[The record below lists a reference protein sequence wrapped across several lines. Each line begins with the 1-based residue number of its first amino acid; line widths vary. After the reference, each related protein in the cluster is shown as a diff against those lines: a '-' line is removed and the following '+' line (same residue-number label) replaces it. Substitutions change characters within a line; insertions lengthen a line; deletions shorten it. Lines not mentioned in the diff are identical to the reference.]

1 MIASNKF
8 NVFLCLAVLSFT
20 SISEEKPY
28 FSEYVTGIQAVT
40 SFHHENNND
49 DLDLCLLK
57 PAKKV
62 SHAYYQDYYLAHN
75 SKYKYFNYLPK
86 SPRGPPV
93 I

>member
-20 SISEEKPY
+20 AASEEKPY
-28 FSEYVTGIQAVT
+28 FSDHVTEIQAVT
-40 SFHHENNND
+40 SLHHENNND

-62 SHAYYQDYYLAHN
+62 SHVYCQDQYYFQN
-75 SKYKYFNYLPK
+75 SKQKYFNYLPK